1 LQVDST
7 EEARPDGR
15 ASFSETDPSPCV
27 PQLFRLEFRGSGA
40 EYFRIWIVNLLLT
53 LVTLGLYGAWAKV
66 RRMRYFYGHT
76 LLAGS
81 AFEYHGEPKRILKG
95 RLIAA
100 ALIAPYYLF
109 QKSLPLVSLVFALLF
124 VIALPFIVVQSRR
137 FQLRVSSWRNVRF
150 GFDGGY
156 AEAARL
162 YLGIGML
169 VPLSLGL
176 IIPYFEYL
184 KQSFF
189 IRNSRYGNTPFRFEA
204 RLGRFYVI
212 YLIALALMMAVGV
225 VAAVAFASSGF
236 GAWIAKL
243 LPQLARSRWLILL
256 VLLFYAFA
264 FAVISIP
271 LAYVNSRVTNEC
283 LNHTLLGSN
292 RLQSRL
298 SARHL
303 AGLYIGNLVLVVLT
317 LGLYSPWAKIR
328 LLRYRLESTAVL
340 AEGQLA
346 EFTQAAS
353 PVPGATGEEL
363 GDLLDVDFGF

>member
-1 LQVDST
+1 
-7 EEARPDGR
+7 
-15 ASFSETDPSPCV
+15 
-27 PQLFRLEFRGSGA
+27 
-40 EYFRIWIVNLLLT
+40 
-53 LVTLGLYGAWAKV
+53 
-66 RRMRYFYGHT
+66 
-76 LLAGS
+76 
-81 AFEYHGEPKRILKG
+81 
-95 RLIAA
+95 
-100 ALIAPYYLF
+100 
-109 QKSLPLVSLVFALLF
+109 LVSLVFALLF

-156 AEAARL
+156 GEAARI

-212 YLIALALMMAVGV
+212 FLIALALMMAVGV
-225 VAAVAFASSGF
+225 LAAVAFAYSGL
-236 GAWIAKL
+236 GTWISKA
-243 LPQLARSRWLILL
+243 LPQLARSHWLILL

-264 FAVISIP
+264 FAVLSIP

-317 LGLYSPWAKIR
+317 LGLYAPWAKIR

-340 AEGQLA
+340 ADGQLA
-346 EFTQAAS
+346 EFTQAAA
-353 PVPGATGEEL
+353 PVPSATGEEL